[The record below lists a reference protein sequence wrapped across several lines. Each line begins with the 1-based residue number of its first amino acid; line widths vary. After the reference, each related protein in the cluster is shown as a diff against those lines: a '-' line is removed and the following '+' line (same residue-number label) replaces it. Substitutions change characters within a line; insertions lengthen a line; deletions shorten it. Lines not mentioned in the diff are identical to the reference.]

1 MPWPPRGERPS
12 KHPTTAAAWP
22 RPWCGWRSRPSR
34 GWPAPACTCGGPAG
48 CALLACT
55 PELAEYAE
63 RLGRVADAIAGENPL
78 PPPLRVF
85 QRLYEVAQ
93 PEFPPEC
100 AAPNNERIIRLA
112 AAASDRAAVSSRQEL
127 YPRDMDARRA
137 LHLGLGALTGL
148 EVSDLDRKGER
159 FDPPGI
165 RARIAAR
172 YPEAEPLPDRPELDE
187 LLREAGLDVTW
198 DATTTTYRRPDESP
212 LATSG
217 SSRLLTDRVR
227 LVARV
232 EAPAQGG
239 DPRGGRA
246 PPVRRAAAVRAARR
260 RVPRPDRP
268 AQGDDRLRAGAA
280 AAVPGA
286 GAGLVRPTAAEA
298 PAGQGRRAGGRLAGG
313 PRGRRRPAGL
323 ARTARTCSTWSRR

>member
-34 GWPAPACTCGGPAG
+34 GWPSPRLHLRRAG
-48 CALLACT
+48 RVALLACT

-93 PEFPPEC
+93 PEFPPDC
-100 AAPNNERIIRLA
+100 PPPNNERIIRLA

-137 LHLGLGALTGL
+137 LQLGLGALTGL

-217 SSRLLTDRVR
+217 SSRLLTTGSGSSHGSRRPRKAVTPE
-227 LVARV
+227 
-232 EAPAQGG
+232 EAE
-239 DPRGGRA
+239 A

-268 AQGDDRLRAGAA
+268 AQGDDRLRAGSCC
-280 AAVPGA
+280 
-286 GAGLVRPTAAEA
+286 
-298 PAGQGRRAGGRLAGG
+298 GGSRSW
-313 PRGRRRPAGL
+313 RGSRS
-323 ARTARTCSTWSRR
+323 TTCC

>member
-1 MPWPPRGERPS
+1 MRLAFE
-12 KHPTTAAAWP
+12 TEQ
-22 RPWCGWRSRPSR
+22 
-34 GWPAPACTCGGPAG
+34 GWPARLHLRRAG
-48 CALLACT
+48 RVALLACT

-63 RLGRVADAIAGENPL
+63 RLGRVADAIADENPL

-127 YPRDMDARRA
+127 YPRNMDARRA

-198 DATTTTYRRPDESP
+198 DAATTTYRRPASRSP
-212 LATSG
+212 RRVPPAAD
-217 SSRLLTDRVR
+217 RRVR
-227 LVARV
+227 A
-232 EAPAQGG
+232 
-239 DPRGGRA
+239 
-246 PPVRRAAAVRAARR
+246 RRAEAAADGHPEEAERRQFDERLRYAARR
-260 RVPRPDRP
+260 R
-268 AQGDDRLRAGAA
+268 
-280 AAVPGA
+280 
-286 GAGLVRPTAAEA
+286 
-298 PAGQGRRAGGRLAGG
+298 
-313 PRGRRRPAGL
+313 
-323 ARTARTCSTWSRR
+323 SSS